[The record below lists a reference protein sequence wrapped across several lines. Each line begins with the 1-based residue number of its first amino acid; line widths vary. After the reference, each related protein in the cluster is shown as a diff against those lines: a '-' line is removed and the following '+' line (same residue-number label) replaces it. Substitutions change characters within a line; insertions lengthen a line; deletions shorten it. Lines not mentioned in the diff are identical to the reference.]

1 MGALFSVAA
10 LGVALLPAAAQ
21 GQTGTTYEIEVG
33 ADFFEQGAPGFS
45 ARFYPGSVS
54 LHSGDTLHFFG
65 FGSPVM
71 FPEGMEPM
79 EAAERWQL
87 DVGDRYFPLAPDTDE
102 GERAYKFDES
112 AFAPTPAGTGC
123 GTQANPCEW
132 SGSNPNE
139 IFIPENFEELYVTI
153 TANPGDVIY
162 GASFGGHDSSFRIEV
177 VANNA
182 PTDTQA
188 ALDARAA
195 QLKSDDLNKALALHA
210 KYSAKRTSHMT
221 PNGKVYDVW
230 AGVENGPVA
239 LLGMYPRKISIKRGQ
254 TVQWHFDYEGMEV
267 HNVVFPFNKG
277 MEILQNTG
285 VPVCDPDGDD
295 GTAPDTEP
303 TFPQDGPPTCPE
315 GSVLEFDLHPD
326 ELFEAGNHVFTGPS
340 DFENSG
346 VRSGQLLQDGFFSES
361 PWNLKFRA
369 TSNDKGWRYLCTIH
383 GPGLM
388 GGRVRVT
395 N

>member
-1 MGALFSVAA
+1 MVALVAVAA
-10 LGVALLPAAAQ
+10 LGVALMPAAAQ

-54 LHSGDTLHFFG
+54 LHPGDTLHFFG

-71 FPEGMEPM
+71 FPEGMEPV

-87 DVGDRYFPLAPDTDE
+87 DVGDQNFPLVPDPDE
-102 GERAYKFDES
+102 GTTGYKFDEA
-112 AFAPTPAGTGC
+112 AFAPTPAGIGC
-123 GTQANPCEW
+123 GTQADPCEW
-132 SGSNPNE
+132 DGSNPDE
-139 IFIPENFEELYVTI
+139 VFIPELFEELYVTI

-177 VANNA
+177 IANNA
-182 PTDTQA
+182 TADTQA

-195 QLKSDDLNKALALHA
+195 QLKSDDLNKALALHS

-221 PNGKVYDVW
+221 PSGKVYDVW
-230 AGVENGPVA
+230 AGVENGPVS
-239 LLGMYPRKISIKRGQ
+239 LLGFYPRRITIKKGQ
-254 TVQWHFDYEGMEV
+254 TVQWHFDYEGMEI
-267 HNVVFPFNKG
+267 HNVVLSFNKG
-277 MEILQNTG
+277 MEILQSAG
-285 VPVCDPDGDD
+285 IPQCDPDGDE
-295 GTAPDTEP
+295 GPGPDTEA
-303 TFPQDGPPTCPE
+303 TFSEQGPVCPE
-315 GSVLEFDLHPD
+315 GSTLEFDLDPR
-326 ELFEAGNHVFTGPS
+326 ELFETGNNVFTGNS
-340 DFENSG
+340 DTETSG
-346 VRSGQLLQDGFFSES
+346 LRSGQLLQDGFFSES
-361 PWNLKFRA
+361 PWNLKFKN